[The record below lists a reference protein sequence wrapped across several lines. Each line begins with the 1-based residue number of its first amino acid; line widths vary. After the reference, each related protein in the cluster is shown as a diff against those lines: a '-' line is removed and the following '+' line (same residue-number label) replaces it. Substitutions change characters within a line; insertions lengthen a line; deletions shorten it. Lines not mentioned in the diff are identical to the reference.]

1 MKRTEENILFKK
13 RANYLVTYESG
24 PSKTGFII
32 V

>member
-1 MKRTEENILFKK
+1 MKRTEENTLFKK

-24 PSKTGFII
+24 PSKTWFII